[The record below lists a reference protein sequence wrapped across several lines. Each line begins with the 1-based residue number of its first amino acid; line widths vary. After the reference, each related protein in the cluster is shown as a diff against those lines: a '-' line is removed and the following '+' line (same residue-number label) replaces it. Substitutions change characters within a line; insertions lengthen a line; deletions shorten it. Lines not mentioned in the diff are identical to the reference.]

1 MSTRVVSFAGGVRW
15 LAEGWRLFRVA
26 PALWLLL
33 AFAYW
38 MVLLTLSRLPIVG
51 FAMWLL
57 HPALSLG
64 FLALSRSCER
74 RGRLEVGLLLEGF
87 RVRPAAQFTLGL
99 VYVGLLALVIGAMTL
114 LADESVAPTVLGGR
128 KTDAA
133 LQANELVSLLFTA
146 SVLYLPVLMLFW
158 FAPALTAWHGMSPGQ
173 ALFYSF
179 FAAFLN
185 WRAFLGYGLVTIL
198 ITVVIP
204 SLVLG
209 GLLVA
214 TAGKAKIDIL
224 ALVFALFI
232 FFQPTLFASFYAS
245 YRDVFHA
252 DDGAEATT
260 QSPG

>member
-1 MSTRVVSFAGGVRW
+1 MSRIVSFAGGMRW
-15 LAEGWRLFRVA
+15 LAEGWRLFRVS

-33 AFAYW
+33 MFAYW
-38 MVLLTLSRLPIVG
+38 MLLLTLSRVPIVG
-51 FAMWLL
+51 FAMWIL

-74 RGRLEVGLLLEGF
+74 RGRLEVRLLLEGF
-87 RVRPAAQFTLGL
+87 RVRPAAQLTLGL
-99 VYVGLLALVIGAMTL
+99 IYVGLLALVIGAMMMLT
-114 LADESVAPTVLGGR
+114 DESVAPSILGGR
-128 KTDAA
+128 KADAA

-146 SVLYLPVLMLFW
+146 SMLYLPVLMLFW
-158 FAPALTAWHGMSPGQ
+158 FAPALTAWHGMGPGQ

-179 FAAFLN
+179 FAALLN

-198 ITVVIP
+198 VTVVIP

-209 GLLVA
+209 GLMVA
-214 TAGKAKIDIL
+214 TAGRSKIDIL

-245 YRDVFHA
+245 YRDVFHS
-252 DDGAEATT
+252 DDGAEAMTRL
-260 QSPG
+260 PG